1 MKNFVKKLDC
11 SFLIIIILCTFFF
24 SYNVYARDN
33 TAASFGSTEYGT
45 DEDVRNATYAYY
57 DAGYTSYGYTEPQKS
72 DLWEKLYADVQFF
85 SGHGNVNHII
95 FLYNGLIVANG
106 GNYNFGEYGWK
117 DVVGTDEVHWDADTI
132 LATYSSC
139 YSSGNNESDYNSIA
153 GRTMEEGCDVTVGF
167 RQKINPYSATSW
179 NKNYNEKLAEGY
191 GVYDAIVYANSK
203 NYLNNS
209 VKQVNIFHENGVDY
223 NMKIGKY
230 RNSNSLQSLESNNI
244 LKNTNEK
251 MTYSTNNICNA
262 IKSIN
267 NDFDLKDY
275 SVSESSGIIICPEN
289 GQIIDN
295 EKYITMN
302 YKLNDFITTSGYT
315 IRIKN
320 NTVTAIYDN
329 TINSEILS
337 SQKLNLSNP
346 KILSE
351 TDLNLKKQEAIESVK
366 NKYNNSNINIPE
378 NEITYD
384 YVYDIENQKY
394 KLVFSIT
401 TTSGSGDFET
411 LGIENI
417 EYIL

>member
-1 MKNFVKKLDC
+1 M
-11 SFLIIIILCTFFF
+11 
-24 SYNVYARDN
+24 
-33 TAASFGSTEYGT
+33 
-45 DEDVRNATYAYY
+45 
-57 DAGYTSYGYTEPQKS
+57 
-72 DLWEKLYADVQFF
+72 
-85 SGHGNVNHII
+85 
-95 FLYNGLIVANG
+95 
-106 GNYNFGEYGWK
+106 
-117 DVVGTDEVHWDADTI
+117 
-132 LATYSSC
+132 
-139 YSSGNNESDYNSIA
+139 
-153 GRTMEEGCDVTVGF
+153 
-167 RQKINPYSATSW
+167 
-179 NKNYNEKLAEGY
+179 
-191 GVYDAIVYANSK
+191 YDAIVYANSK

-337 SQKLNLSNP
+337 SPELNLSNP